1 MWIGKYSFSWKVLNL
16 VNLRVFSGLGP
27 LLELWFLLFSLLLEQ
42 EEPLEPVW
50 RAFSGKGQS
59 GLVFVA
65 QVLVIAGMVILPVL
79 LPGTGMIVAIL
90 AVVLAVL
97 MGLHGNDLRRW
108 NLRQRGYSFTGIVA
122 GQDVAEAERRL
133 FTALGPHIYLS

>member
-1 MWIGKYSFSWKVLNL
+1 MRVYTAYEKPGPAGRGSDSDVVLVQEGGSFKAALFPLAWP
-16 VNLRVFSGLGP
+16 VFHGL
-27 LLELWFLLFSLLLEQ
+27 W
-42 EEPLEPVW
+42 
-50 RAFSGKGQS
+50 
-59 GLVFVA
+59 LVFVA

-79 LPGTGMIVAIL
+79 LPGTGIIVAIL